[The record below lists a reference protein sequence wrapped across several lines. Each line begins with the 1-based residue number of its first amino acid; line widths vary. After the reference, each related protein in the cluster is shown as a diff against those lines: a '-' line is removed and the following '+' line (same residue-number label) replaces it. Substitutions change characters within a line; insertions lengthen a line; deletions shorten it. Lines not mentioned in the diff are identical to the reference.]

1 MIIYLIKKLMIVV
14 KTYQYISLIIFSE
27 NNETVSC
34 GLFKEINNLKLMIH
48 VLLKIVL
55 LVH

>member
-1 MIIYLIKKLMIVV
+1 MIIYLIKKLMIVI